1 MYGGGIITVV
11 VLWLCLAAG
20 LVLCTN
26 VDLTLVPEENGAN
39 VVLACIAK
47 IDVSRIFP
55 RDDQQLIRRIAYTET
70 ENGLD
75 PSTYSGSSNNG
86 GIWQLSEDRY
96 IQTKDNTDSSVL
108 QKIQE
113 MFDIDWASTSWV
125 DLRKPFFSA
134 LAARL
139 YIELEVAS
147 VDSFPFSTN
156 IPLQSS
162 FWINVYTSSSK
173 TEADY
178 AAVAILLNEQER
190 ENDNYLQ

>member
-1 MYGGGIITVV
+1 MYGGSISTTVFV
-11 VLWLCLAAG
+11 VFLSLPAG
-20 LVLCTN
+20 LVFCA
-26 VDLTLVPEENGAN
+26 DLTLIPEENGPN

-70 ENGLD
+70 EDGLD

-113 MFDIDWASTSWV
+113 IFGIDWAFTSWV

-147 VDSFPFSTN
+147 DDSFPFSTN

-162 FWINVYTSSSK
+162 FWINEYTSSSK

-178 AAVAILLNEQER
+178 AAAAILLNEQER
-190 ENDNYLQ
+190 